1 MGTEA
6 DESLGRSR
14 KEKSK
19 WVRFQEIIWD
29 GEREPEE
36 RRLVQ
41 KLDIYL
47 M

>member
-1 MGTEA
+1 MDTEA
-6 DESLGRSR
+6 EERLGRFR

-19 WVRFQEIIWD
+19 WVRLQEIVWD

-47 M
+47 L